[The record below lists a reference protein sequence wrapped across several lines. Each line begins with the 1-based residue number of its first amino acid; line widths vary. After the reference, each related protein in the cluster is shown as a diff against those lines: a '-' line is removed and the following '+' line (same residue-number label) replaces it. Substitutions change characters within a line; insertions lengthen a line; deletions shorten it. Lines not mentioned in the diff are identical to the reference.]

1 MWWKAYMTTFSVK
14 FWGVRGSIP
23 TPGRETARFGGN
35 TSCIEVRLDGRLLI
49 FDCGTGIRLLGGT
62 LLGEKFKER
71 IDILVTHTHWDHIQG
86 FPFFA
91 PIFIPGNVVH
101 VWGPFQDQKSFSA
114 VMASQMSYSY
124 FPVES
129 LALTSAPTYHDIGEG
144 QQEVGAAKVRS
155 LMFNH
160 PIFNLGYR
168 VDSEG
173 KSMAYTGDHEPYYD
187 LVYGDS
193 KDLENFREQEEM
205 QKWVDTMNHRAVDF
219 VRGVDLLIADAQ
231 YTDQEYEKKRGWGH
245 STFNQTVKLAL
256 DAGVKRLVLFHH
268 DPARSDRELLEIERT
283 IRKSVQE
290 RGAKLKVHAAREGMR
305 IEF

>member
-1 MWWKAYMTTFSVK
+1 MATFFVR

-23 TPGRETARFGGN
+23 TPGKATAKYGGN
-35 TSCIEVRLDGRLLI
+35 TSCIEVRLDDRLLI
-49 FDCGTGIRLLGGT
+49 LDCGTGIRLLGGA
-62 LLGEKFKER
+62 LLAEKYNRR

-86 FPFFA
+86 FPFFE
-91 PIFIPGNVVH
+91 PLFVPGNSIH

-124 FPVES
+124 FPVEAFHLMS
-129 LALTSAPTYHDIGEG
+129 PPTYHDIGEG
-144 QQEVGAAKVRS
+144 QHEIGGATIRS

-168 VDSEG
+168 IDAEG
-173 KSMAYTGDHEPYYD
+173 KSLVYTGDHEPYYD
-187 LVYGDS
+187 IVYGESTDP
-193 KDLENFREQEEM
+193 ENFREQEEM
-205 QKWVDTMNHRAVDF
+205 RQRVDALNLRVVDF
-219 VRGVDLLIADAQ
+219 ARGADLLIADAQ

-268 DPARSDRELLEIERT
+268 DPARSDRELAEIERA
-283 IRKSVQE
+283 IRKSVQD
-290 RGAKLKVHAAREGMR
+290 RGVRLKVYAAKEGMQ